1 VKLRWLAL
9 ILLIFL
15 LLAACGQKGLEEPVT
30 LINHEEKEVTFPQEK
45 PVLFFFL
52 TTYTWGL
59 CQQQLVELHKNLNE
73 LEELAIPMYIVS
85 KDTPGELGILHEAM
99 VEELGTSL
107 PLLSDPEF
115 QLIEQMNMRNGDV
128 AYRGYALMDEKGNL
142 VFKTV
147 NDHYGEE
154 IDETIKEIKEEYLKL
169 QEK

>member
-1 VKLRWLAL
+1 MKCRWLAL

-15 LLAACGQKGLEEPVT
+15 WLAACGQKGLDEPVT
-30 LINHEEKEVTFPQEK
+30 LINHEEKEVTLPQEK

-59 CQQQLVELHKNLNE
+59 CQQQLVELHKNLSE
-73 LEELAIPMYIVS
+73 LEDLDIPMYIVS
-85 KDTPGELGILHEAM
+85 KDTPGELSLLHDAI
-99 VEELGTSL
+99 VEDLGTSL
-107 PLLSDPEF
+107 PLLSDPEL
-115 QLIEQMNMRNGDV
+115 QLIQEMNMRNGDV

-154 IDETIKEIKEEYLKL
+154 IEQTIKEIKEEYLKL

>member
-1 VKLRWLAL
+1 MKWRSLSL

-45 PVLFFFL
+45 PALFFFL
-52 TTYTWGL
+52 TTYTWGI

-73 LEELAIPMYIVS
+73 LEELDIPMYIVS
-85 KDTPGELGILHEAM
+85 KDTPEELALLHDAL
-99 VEELGTSL
+99 VEDLGTSL

-154 IDETIKEIKEEYLKL
+154 IDQTIKEIKEESLKL
-169 QEK
+169 QDK